1 MRLEIPRLV
10 HCYSWPRGKH
20 TTEVVSR
27 RKRMFCVGCVAI
39 SFLIYIRVTS
49 FLFFLWFES
58 VMLIAWHISQLFL
71 YVMDGYYIYIYHFFS
86 PPFFGGT
93 PKSHYFFL
101 PLLVDVAGNSSRV
114 MTSRW
119 DSFSLFILQ
128 YSAKEDSE
136 GWTSYTCLLALGLTL
151 GCDVLVMPFVHISL
165 RSIANKI
172 SIGIFFKV
180 FLFSFEHFFFF

>member
-71 YVMDGYYIYIYHFFS
+71 YVMDGYYIYIYHFF
-86 PPFFGGT
+86 
-93 PKSHYFFL
+93 
-101 PLLVDVAGNSSRV
+101 PLLFSGAHPKVTIFS
-114 MTSRW
+114 
-119 DSFSLFILQ
+119 SLFLLMWQGIRLESWRVDGIL
-128 YSAKEDSE
+128 S
-136 GWTSYTCLLALGLTL
+136 
-151 GCDVLVMPFVHISL
+151 
-165 RSIANKI
+165 
-172 SIGIFFKV
+172 
-180 FLFSFEHFFFF
+180 LFSFSNTLPKRIRRDERVIRACSHWA

>member
-1 MRLEIPRLV
+1 L
-10 HCYSWPRGKH
+10 
-20 TTEVVSR
+20 
-27 RKRMFCVGCVAI
+27 
-39 SFLIYIRVTS
+39 
-49 FLFFLWFES
+49 
-58 VMLIAWHISQLFL
+58 LFL
-71 YVMDGYYIYIYHFFS
+71 THRQTHNRRRSRQQKEKNVLCRLCSDFFSYIVYSGYFFSLFSVIRISDVDCLTYLSAIPLCDGWLLYIYISLFS

-119 DSFSLFILQ
+119 DSFFLFILQ

-136 GWTSYTCLLALGLTL
+136 GRTSYTCVLALGLTL